1 MRLPV
6 SKVDSFVAPFSS
18 VRSRSQR
25 KDQKQERNNN
35 NRHYDYLFAS
45 RARTI
50 ARAWAA
56 VSLRLDFLPPFT
68 RAGSL
73 KTCPHLGHFMGIG

>member
-1 MRLPV
+1 LI
-6 SKVDSFVAPFSS
+6 
-18 VRSRSQR
+18 RSLRRSLLFALAASA
-25 KDQKQERNNN
+25 KHQKQERNNN